1 MLTILSGVGLLVA
14 TLAVFSLFSLKMPK
28 GSLAMEGMANAAV
41 ATFLVEAIHKYI
53 TGDLLGFEFLGQVG
67 EASGSMGGVA
77 AAILVPIAMGVNPI
91 YAVVAGAAVGG
102 YGILPGFI
110 AGYLIGFI
118 APVIEKKLPAGVN
131 VIAGAIVVAPLARII
146 ATVVDPGVTFILSRI
161 GETIAMATDQSPI
174 VMGFLLGGIMKMICT
189 SPLSAMALTAMLGL
203 TGLPMGIA
211 AVACFGG
218 AFSDGSVFYRLKLG
232 DKSSIIGV
240 MLEPLTQ
247 APIVT
252 ANPLPIYCSN
262 FFGGGLAGIS
272 AAVFKIIDNAPGTS
286 SPIPGLLAPFAFNP
300 PLKVVMALAFAA
312 LGGLLVGNVGGLI
325 FKHLREKNKDAVKVS
340 EAA

>member
-146 ATVVDPGVTFILSRI
+146 VTVVDPGVTFILSRI
-161 GETIAMATDQSPI
+161 GETISMATDQSPI

-189 SPLSAMALTAMLGL
+189 SPLSAMARLCWDLRDFRWE
-203 TGLPMGIA
+203 LPQWH
-211 AVACFGG
+211 VLEEL
-218 AFSDGSVFYRLKLG
+218 SQTDRY
-232 DKSSIIGV
+232 SI
-240 MLEPLTQ
+240 
-247 APIVT
+247 
-252 ANPLPIYCSN
+252 
-262 FFGGGLAGIS
+262 
-272 AAVFKIIDNAPGTS
+272 D
-286 SPIPGLLAPFAFNP
+286 
-300 PLKVVMALAFAA
+300 
-312 LGGLLVGNVGGLI
+312 
-325 FKHLREKNKDAVKVS
+325 
-340 EAA
+340 